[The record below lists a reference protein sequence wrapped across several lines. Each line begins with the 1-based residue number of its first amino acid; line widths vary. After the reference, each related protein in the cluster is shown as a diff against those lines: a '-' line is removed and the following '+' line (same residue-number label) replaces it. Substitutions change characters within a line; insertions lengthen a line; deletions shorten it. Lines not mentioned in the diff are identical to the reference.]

1 MMAMLALADDR
12 GDCGRRQL
20 LPTCRGRMGGTEVVH
35 MVADARAWWRRTVHD
50 ARTVHGRCACAGIAG
65 GGGQRAAVLRH
76 LAVEMSVDEPES
88 WGARIEPTAKT
99 RATN

>member
-1 MMAMLALADDR
+1 
-12 GDCGRRQL
+12 
-20 LPTCRGRMGGTEVVH
+20 

-65 GGGQRAAVLRH
+65 TGQGRAARGRAAH

-88 WGARIEPTAKT
+88 WGARVEPIAWTQNPVPFL
-99 RATN
+99 RD

>member
-1 MMAMLALADDR
+1 MAAAPGGRLFAVWPLVTRRSSRGGPMMAMLALADDR

-50 ARTVHGRCACAGIAG
+50 ARTVHGRCACA
-65 GGGQRAAVLRH
+65 
-76 LAVEMSVDEPES
+76 
-88 WGARIEPTAKT
+88 
-99 RATN
+99 